1 MLTAKKRM
9 KATDKWVVV
18 DDQFKGK
25 YPQLYEKIIHQVQFD
40 RDYPKKSQ
48 QMPNQPDPEYDVR
61 IQVGISS
68 AGNIKI
74 LQDTNYLIVLK
85 KEELMEGLFRDEYI
99 QYAADFGKPVPVDI
113 AQRDKWRNLLDVTE
127 IEVKIL
133 PYLRTRIRQELG
145 KPDWKF
151 DLHVQITWKKKS
163 FLCHLKFQANEF
175 PTVLE
180 RQLSSSRLCMYK
192 DLDSTRPFFE
202 EVTDDL
208 IAEIKKEQMDRNSQ
222 QLKDI
227 ISKNWEK
234 VKEGM
239 QKQVDISL
247 KQMEKNGTVLSGHVQ
262 TDMSNAVVITFPYI
276 GMSFTI
282 KRLAKQAVSSFFM
295 ETSWLTPYQTITKR
309 NDHLTDLIMVDFDAA
324 LEAKLP
330 KFAKKLDQELK
341 NGIPLDAPFVNREN
355 VYSKELEDRAKA
367 YNQWKISWLDGYKS
381 DMNSPVTGKLYVD
394 KQEVVFKSESGTITV
409 TQNSEKYVPSEQ
421 FKEYRLLQNT
431 KLYGRCRQYALD
443 AFAEFGQIRCQ
454 KGSTGILNGDTVL
467 ILNVDGISEISY
479 HYNTASYRESVP
491 EWKKTLTKNLQELR
505 KKVEETRNER
515 KIALRKQYRYY
526 LESYLAKDIL
536 ECVSAN
542 EKYITQTAVTQIL
555 RGTQVAL
562 NAPITL
568 SHGSG
573 QYRLYKADFV
583 SDVIERMVQTGI
595 LTTVTC
601 KGTYGRFE
609 ILKIA
614 SRTKD
619 DLVSLKALV
628 VEEQQ
633 NWSNKKQDQI
643 QKSLRSNVAISD
655 SEAEQYLLHAI
666 LQRDGELDSG
676 AYLDLINLVSHP
688 IVLAMHEED
697 VRKCFANAPEMVV
710 KFLKMRHKNANT
722 QEKKIM
728 KRFLL

>member
-1 MLTAKKRM
+1 M
-9 KATDKWVVV
+9 
-18 DDQFKGK
+18 
-25 YPQLYEKIIHQVQFD
+25 
-40 RDYPKKSQ
+40 
-48 QMPNQPDPEYDVR
+48 
-61 IQVGISS
+61 
-68 AGNIKI
+68 
-74 LQDTNYLIVLK
+74 
-85 KEELMEGLFRDEYI
+85 
-99 QYAADFGKPVPVDI
+99 
-113 AQRDKWRNLLDVTE
+113 
-127 IEVKIL
+127 
-133 PYLRTRIRQELG
+133 
-145 KPDWKF
+145 
-151 DLHVQITWKKKS
+151 IT
-163 FLCHLKFQANEF
+163 
-175 PTVLE
+175 
-180 RQLSSSRLCMYK
+180 
-192 DLDSTRPFFE
+192 
-202 EVTDDL
+202 
-208 IAEIKKEQMDRNSQ
+208 EIKKEQRDRNSQ

-239 QKQVDISL
+239 QKQVDASL
-247 KQMEKNGTVLSGHVQ
+247 KQMSKNGIVLSGQVQ
-262 TDMSNAVVITFPYI
+262 SDMYNMLVITFPYI
-276 GMSFTI
+276 GMLFTI
-282 KRLAKQAVSSFFM
+282 KRLAKQAISSFFM

-309 NDHLTDLIMVDFDAA
+309 NDHLTDSIMVDFDAA

-341 NGIPLDAPFVNREN
+341 NGIPLDAPFVDREN
-355 VYSKELEDRAKA
+355 VYGKELDARAKA

-409 TQNSEKYVPSEQ
+409 TQNGEKYVPSEQ
-421 FKEYRLLQNT
+421 FKEYQLLQNT
-431 KLYGRCRQYALD
+431 KLYRRCRQYALD

-454 KGSTGILNGDTVL
+454 KGSIGILNGDTVL
-467 ILNVDGISEISY
+467 ILTVDGISEISY

-526 LESYLAKDIL
+526 LETYLAKDIL

-568 SHGSG
+568 SHGNG
-573 QYRLYKADFV
+573 KYGLYKADFV

-601 KGTYGRFE
+601 KGTYGRFD
-609 ILKIA
+609 ILKIP
-614 SRTKD
+614 SKTKD

-666 LQRDGELDSG
+666 LQKEGELDAG
-676 AYLDLINLVSHP
+676 AYMDLINLVSHP

-697 VRKCFANAPEMVV
+697 VRECFANAPEMVV
-710 KFLKMRHKNANT
+710 KFLKMRYKNANT

>member
-18 DDQFKGK
+18 DDQFKKK
-25 YPQLYEKIIHQVQFD
+25 YPQLYEKIVHQVQFD
-40 RDYPKKSQ
+40 RDYSEKSQ
-48 QMPNQPDPEYDVR
+48 RMSDQPEPEYDVR
-61 IQVGISS
+61 IQAGISS

-74 LQDTNYLIVLK
+74 LRDTKYLIVLK
-85 KEELMEGLFRDEYI
+85 KEELMGEVFRDEYI
-99 QYAADFGKPVPVDI
+99 QYAADFGKPVQVDI
-113 AQRDKWRNLLDVTE
+113 AQRDKWKNLLDVNE

-133 PYLRTRIRQELG
+133 TYLRARIRQELG

-175 PTVLE
+175 PTALE
-180 RQLSSSRLCMYK
+180 RQLNSSRLCMYK

-208 IAEIKKEQMDRNSQ
+208 ITEIKKEQRDRNSQ

-239 QKQVDISL
+239 QKQVDASL
-247 KQMEKNGTVLSGHVQ
+247 KQMSKNGIVLSGQVQ
-262 TDMSNAVVITFPYI
+262 SDMYNMLVITFPYI
-276 GMSFTI
+276 GMLFTI
-282 KRLAKQAVSSFFM
+282 KRLAKQAISSFFM

-309 NDHLTDLIMVDFDAA
+309 NDHLTDSIMVDFDAA

-341 NGIPLDAPFVNREN
+341 NGIPLDAPFVDREN
-355 VYSKELEDRAKA
+355 VYGKELDARAKA

-409 TQNSEKYVPSEQ
+409 TQNGEKYVPSEQ
-421 FKEYRLLQNT
+421 FKEYQLLQNT
-431 KLYGRCRQYALD
+431 KLYRRCRQYALD

-454 KGSTGILNGDTVL
+454 KGSIGILNGDTVL
-467 ILNVDGISEISY
+467 ILTVDGISEISY

-526 LESYLAKDIL
+526 LETYLAKDIL

-568 SHGSG
+568 SHGNG
-573 QYRLYKADFV
+573 KYGLYKADFV

-601 KGTYGRFE
+601 KGTYGRFD
-609 ILKIA
+609 ILKIP
-614 SRTKD
+614 SKTKD

-666 LQRDGELDSG
+666 LQKEGELDAG
-676 AYLDLINLVSHP
+676 AYMDLINLVSHP

-697 VRKCFANAPEMVV
+697 VRECFANAPEMVV
-710 KFLKMRHKNANT
+710 KFLKMRYKNANT

>member
-1 MLTAKKRM
+1 M

-25 YPQLYEKIIHQVQFD
+25 YPQLYEEIVHQVQFD
-40 RDYPKKSQ
+40 RDYSEKSQ
-48 QMPNQPDPEYDVR
+48 RMSDQPEPEYDVR
-61 IQVGISS
+61 IQAGISS

-74 LQDTNYLIVLK
+74 LRDTKYLIVLK
-85 KEELMEGLFRDEYI
+85 KEELMGEVFRDEYI
-99 QYAADFGKPVPVDI
+99 QYAADFGKPVQVDI
-113 AQRDKWRNLLDVTE
+113 AQRDKWKNLLDVNE

-133 PYLRTRIRQELG
+133 PYLRARIRQELG

-175 PTVLE
+175 PTALE
-180 RQLSSSRLCMYK
+180 RQLNSSRLCMYK

-208 IAEIKKEQMDRNSQ
+208 ITEIKKEQRDRNSQ

-239 QKQVDISL
+239 QKQVDASL
-247 KQMEKNGTVLSGHVQ
+247 KQMPKNGIVLSGQVQ
-262 TDMSNAVVITFPYI
+262 SDMYNMLVITFPYI
-276 GMSFTI
+276 GMLFTI
-282 KRLAKQAVSSFFM
+282 KRLAKQAISSFFM

-309 NDHLTDLIMVDFDAA
+309 NDHLTDSIMVDFDAA
-324 LEAKLP
+324 LEAKLT

-341 NGIPLDAPFVNREN
+341 NGIPLDAPFVDREN
-355 VYSKELEDRAKA
+355 VYGKELDARAKA

-409 TQNSEKYVPSEQ
+409 TQNGEKYVPSEQ
-421 FKEYRLLQNT
+421 FKEYQLLQNT
-431 KLYGRCRQYALD
+431 KLYRRCRQYALD

-454 KGSTGILNGDTVL
+454 KGSIGILNGDTVL
-467 ILNVDGISEISY
+467 ILTVDGISEISY

-526 LESYLAKDIL
+526 LETYLAKDIL

-568 SHGSG
+568 SHGNG
-573 QYRLYKADFV
+573 KYGLYKADFV

-601 KGTYGRFE
+601 KGTYGRFD
-609 ILKIA
+609 ILKIP
-614 SRTKD
+614 SKTKD

-666 LQRDGELDSG
+666 LQKEGELDAG
-676 AYLDLINLVSHP
+676 AYMDLINLVSHP

-697 VRKCFANAPEMVV
+697 VRECFANAPEMVV
-710 KFLKMRHKNANT
+710 KFLKMRYKNANT